1 MFGDAVGELVD
12 NRRHGGVQVLL
23 TLGAAGGSSEVQR
36 LEVAGGRKRDA
47 VELRPIFRLCVQADQ
62 VGGRDCVPGDG
73 LGLAEGSSAALVG
86 GTGSA
91 GAPGAS
97 ELSSRAGGSSRR
109 LEDWRVALPAGAEAL
124 TDRPFGRR

>member
-12 NRRHGGVQVLL
+12 NRRHGGVQVLP

-36 LEVAGGRKRDA
+36 LVVARDRKRGA

-73 LGLAEGSSAALVG
+73 LGLAEGSGAALDGGASAAR
-86 GTGSA
+86 
-91 GAPGAS
+91 APRAS
-97 ELSSRAGGSSRR
+97 ELSSSRR
-109 LEDWRVALPAGAEAL
+109 WED
-124 TDRPFGRR
+124 